1 MVIFVNVALTKKLS
15 TPKAEAAW
23 PGKKFKHSGENPQ
36 TFRECSQTSRGMLL
50 NIPRNVVNNSGE
62 CPQTFQGMFLN
73 IPENVARHYG
83 ECFQTFRGMLLN
95 IPGNAAKHSGECS
108 QTFGGMWE
116 KWLWDFVCVECLG
129 LMIGL
134 MLFLLVSFSSIWF

>member
-36 TFRECSQTSRGMLL
+36 TFRECSQT
-50 NIPRNVVNNSGE
+50 
-62 CPQTFQGMFLN
+62 
-73 IPENVARHYG
+73 
-83 ECFQTFRGMLLN
+83 
-95 IPGNAAKHSGECS
+95 
-108 QTFGGMWE
+108 FGGMWE